1 MTRSPGRAGLSVD
14 LRTAGKPTGLPVAV
28 ELDVWPS
35 RVSSVQLV
43 FWTFRRTS
51 YRSVDEGYHQAMA
64 RRADELDEPIV
75 VPIEDEF
82 SKLSEEERIR
92 LTQEWLGSLRTDE
105 PLDLGVT
112 AAECLAEVR
121 AEEE

>member
-1 MTRSPGRAGLSVD
+1 
-14 LRTAGKPTGLPVAV
+14 
-28 ELDVWPS
+28 
-35 RVSSVQLV
+35 
-43 FWTFRRTS
+43 
-51 YRSVDEGYHQAMA
+51 MA